1 MTGAAA
7 PLLEVAGL
15 SKSFPAG
22 RGLLGRATGEVRALD
37 RVSFDVARGET
48 LGIVGESGCGKSTLA
63 RCILRLIEPSSG
75 SVAFDGVDVLALAP
89 PLLRQM
95 RRRMQIVFQDATGSL
110 DPRMSVRR
118 LIEEPLVIHGLHAA
132 AERRRRVE
140 EMLSL
145 VGIPPRG
152 AAAPPARFSGG
163 QRQRIGSRARWCWS
177 RSWSCST
184 SPSRR
189 STCRCRRR
197 ILNLLRDLQDRFRLT
212 YLFIV
217 HDLSVAEY
225 FCDRVAVL
233 YLGRI
238 MEIAGAEALFREA
251 RHPYTVSLLSAMPL
265 PTRRHGR
272 ARIVLR
278 GEVSPLGAGPMQGCP
293 FQPRCPVGRDRDA
306 RTVTP
311 PLRRWA
317 TDTMRVPFSGRPD
330 RLTGGIATQCRTST
344 AGGRSACCRKRGL
357 MPSCCSNP
365 RLLRMRR
372 GWRPGSPRC
381 GGGPGARSRWSPPT
395 PGPRSPPSS
404 AT

>member
-1 MTGAAA
+1 M
-7 PLLEVAGL
+7 
-15 SKSFPAG
+15 
-22 RGLLGRATGEVRALD
+22 
-37 RVSFDVARGET
+37 SFDVARGET

-118 LIEEPLVIHGLHAA
+118 LVEEPLVIHGLHAA

-152 AAAPPARFSGG
+152 ASAPPARFSGG
-163 QRQRIGSRARWCWS
+163 QRQRIGLARALVLEPELVVLDEPVS
-177 RSWSCST
+177 ALDVSVQAQ
-184 SPSRR
+184 
-189 STCRCRRR
+189 
-197 ILNLLRDLQDRFRLT
+197 ILNLLRDLQDRFELT

-293 FQPRCPVGRDRDA
+293 FQPRCPVGRDREIC

-311 PLRRWA
+311 PLA
-317 TDTMRVPFSGRPD
+317 PVGE
-330 RLTGGIATQCRTST
+330 GHHA
-344 AGGRSACCRKRGL
+344 ACHF
-357 MPSCCSNP
+357 
-365 RLLRMRR
+365 
-372 GWRPGSPRC
+372 
-381 GGGPGARSRWSPPT
+381 PGALI
-395 PGPRSPPSS
+395 
-404 AT
+404 A